1 MIQGGEAMR
10 LLKIEDKQGLFLS
23 KGGEYVTVDKMTKE
37 SLLYLVDLSL
47 EHGSGC
53 ELDEYDQENLPN
65 QAHQIIYKNVY
76 EKISQLTARK
86 DEFLDRSERLYL
98 DEYERYKSDG
108 PQQGAE
114 SDTQAGAD

>member
-1 MIQGGEAMR
+1 
-10 LLKIEDKQGLFLS
+10 
-23 KGGEYVTVDKMTKE
+23 MTKE

-53 ELDEYDQENLPN
+53 ELDEYDQESLPN

-76 EKISQLTARK
+76 DKIAQLAARK

-108 PQQGAE
+108 PQGAE
-114 SDTQAGAD
+114 SDGD